1 MKVVFWVLILAN
13 LGLLLWA
20 TGHYESRDSMPVRRP
35 PIQYE
40 HMALVPGLPEQNPV
54 NPEARVICYELGPFM
69 RSVDVDLAGQRLARM
84 GLVYNREQR
93 HEQVVEGYRVL
104 MGRFATEDQA
114 QLARRGLVKK
124 GFHGHYVIRPGRHF
138 SIALGF
144 FRQLTKAEHFVNEL
158 KIKKIDA
165 RIKVRTQTKE
175 RRDWLQIQIP
185 QKNDQLAN
193 NLQGM
198 DWGHAETRLVTRPC
212 G

>member
-1 MKVVFWVLILAN
+1 MKAVFWVLILVN

-20 TGHYESRDSMPVRRP
+20 TGHHETADNVPVRRP

-40 HMALVPGLPEQNPV
+40 HMALVPGLPEQNSA
-54 NPEARVICYELGPFM
+54 NPEARTICYELGPFM
-69 RSVDVDLAGQRLARM
+69 RSADVEQAGQRLARM
-84 GLVYNREQR
+84 GLGYRREQR

-104 MGRFATEDQA
+104 MGRFVSEDQA
-114 QLARRGLVKK
+114 QLARQGLVKK
-124 GFHGHYVIRPGRHF
+124 GFRGHYVVRLGRHY

-144 FRQLTKAEHFVNEL
+144 FRQLPKAEDFMNKL

-185 QKNDQLAN
+185 QKELAN
-193 NLQGM
+193 KLQGM
-198 DWGHAETRLVTRPC
+198 DWGHAETRLVTHPC